1 VARVVELE
9 AALEGKEKLL
19 EEAVA
24 GGEAAVAGLSAELE
38 QVKREVEASTAAA
51 AAAAQAGTLYSLYL
65 LY

>member
-1 VARVVELE
+1 VARVAELE
-9 AALEGKEKLL
+9 VALEGKEQLL

-38 QVKREVEASTAAA
+38 QLKREVQAST
-51 AAAAQAGTLYSLYL
+51 AAAQAGTLYSLYL